1 MEILE
6 CELVPVL
13 KLSIIVALLLNGVI
27 CEVDVYVVE
36 VIGVVLFARCANVP
50 IIVVVPFLHTING
63 GPQAVCTDVKLPPLD

>member
-1 MEILE
+1 M
-6 CELVPVL
+6 
-13 KLSIIVALLLNGVI
+13 
-27 CEVDVYVVE
+27 DVYVVE